1 MNPKTLTHSL
11 STWSLISDAGPL
23 VKLILLVLLAASVVT
38 WAIIVLK
45 AKMLKDSGQQ
55 NRQFVDLFWNSSSL
69 DEIHQK
75 LDAFPASQIAKV
87 FSSGYR
93 ELRKLPV
100 QNGSPEGT
108 PEIANITRAMNRT
121 HSIEIEE
128 LEKYVD
134 WLASTA
140 SAAPFVGLFGTVWGI
155 MGSFQSIGAMGSA
168 SLAVVAPGI
177 SEALIAT
184 AMGLAAAIPA
194 AIAYN
199 TLVNR
204 MKKISLDV
212 ESFSQEYLNM
222 IQRSLLTSKRGVT
235 AHGNESQLDS

>member
-1 MNPKTLTHSL
+1 MNAKLASSHL

-23 VKLILLVLLAASVVT
+23 VKFILVLLLAASVIT
-38 WAIIVLK
+38 WAVILLK
-45 AKMLKDSGQQ
+45 WRLIKSSTEQ
-55 NRQFVDLFWNSSSL
+55 NRGFVDFFWSSSSL

-75 LDAFPASQIAKV
+75 LEIFPRSQVARV

-100 QNGSPEGT
+100 TNGSPEGT

-121 HSIEIEE
+121 HSIEVEE

-204 MKKISLDV
+204 IKKISLDV

-222 IQRSLLTSKRGVT
+222 IQRSLLSNKVGVS
-235 AHGNESQLDS
+235 AHGPESRANI

>member
-1 MNPKTLTHSL
+1 MNPKTMTTHL

-23 VKLILLVLLAASVVT
+23 VKFILLVLLAASVVT
-38 WAIIVLK
+38 WAVILLK
-45 AKMLKDSGQQ
+45 WKMIKTSGEQ
-55 NRQFVDLFWNSSSL
+55 NRSFVDLFWNSSSL

-75 LDAFPASQIAKV
+75 IESFPRSQIAKV

-100 QNGSPEGT
+100 ANGSPEGI
-108 PEIANITRAMNRT
+108 PEIANITRAMTRT
-121 HSIEIEE
+121 HSLEVEE

-204 MKKISLDV
+204 MKKISLDI

-222 IQRSLLTSKRGVT
+222 IQRSMLSTKRGVS
-235 AHGNESQLDS
+235 AHGHESRANS

>member
-1 MNPKTLTHSL
+1 MNPKAMTTHL

-23 VKLILLVLLAASVVT
+23 VKLILLLLLAASVIT
-38 WAIIVLK
+38 WAIIYLK
-45 AKMLKDSGQQ
+45 WKMIKTSTEQ
-55 NRQFVDLFWNSSSL
+55 NRGFVDLFWNSSSL

-75 LDAFPASQIAKV
+75 LESFPQSQIAKV

-100 QNGSPEGT
+100 SAGSIEGT
-108 PEIANITRAMNRT
+108 PEIANITRAMSRT
-121 HSIEIEE
+121 HGIEVEE

-222 IQRSLLTSKRGVT
+222 IQRSMLSNKRGVST
-235 AHGNESQLDS
+235 HGPESRANS

>member
-1 MNPKTLTHSL
+1 MNPKAITPHL

-23 VKLILLVLLAASVVT
+23 VKFILLLLLAASVVT
-38 WAIIVLK
+38 WAVIYLK
-45 AKMLKDSGQQ
+45 WKMIKNSTHQ
-55 NRQFVDLFWNSSSL
+55 NRGFVDLFWNSSSL
-69 DEIHQK
+69 DEIHKK
-75 LDAFPASQIAKV
+75 LEEFPDSQIAKV

-100 QNGSPEGT
+100 QQGSPEGT
-108 PEIANITRAMNRT
+108 PEIANITRAMNRS
-121 HSIEIEE
+121 HALEVEE

-222 IQRSLLTSKRGVT
+222 IQRSLLSKQRGAS
-235 AHGNESQLDS
+235 AHGSESRIDS